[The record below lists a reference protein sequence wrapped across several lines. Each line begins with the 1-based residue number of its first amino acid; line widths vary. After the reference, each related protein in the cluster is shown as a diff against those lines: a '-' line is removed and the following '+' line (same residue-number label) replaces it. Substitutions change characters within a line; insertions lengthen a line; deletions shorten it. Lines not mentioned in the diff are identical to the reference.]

1 MSWFDKLFGEENDPN
16 KDYLN
21 KRNQRRQ
28 KSQEHQDTLLPQN
41 NDVYERPKGK
51 FRFPMRVLEE
61 NSETEDAINGKS
73 ENEFKNSDHKST
85 SHQTENHS
93 HRRRRQMANENATD
107 KFTQSSKESYATS
120 RSKTNASLD
129 NEVQKEK
136 RQHKGKRTR
145 IQTDVLGGTGRENG
159 HSTKRHEPT
168 TPQYHKSEFKA
179 SEVPSAIFGTKKP
192 HPLENG
198 VIKPNHR
205 FKDDNENKV
214 QEERKSNSNND
225 HNDNA
230 ETTFDQPSQVDS
242 EQPSAKKSNEQLLD
256 KSIQQE
262 NVSQATTTPKKNN
275 TINIENIYA
284 SQIVEEIRRERERK
298 VLQKRQFKKA
308 LQQKRQENQQND
320 EDTIQKA
327 IDEMYAQQAKQYI
340 GESSLDGAQNKISD
354 TDYSTKSSGEDATD
368 EHDTTDQI
376 DTSQYNYQEINL
388 DNISNVHNIN
398 DSDDVS
404 NTNENQTENVETA
417 SNLTESSTNHA
428 NDETNLSQ
436 DIDHADI
443 DNHLHHHDE
452 NSNGTID
459 NTGISEATYREISDN
474 QKDTTQNTVDLTQQT
489 NNNERKTSQSENDDV
504 LDHTSLHTKHHL
516 KKKMS
521 NM

>member
-1 MSWFDKLFGEENDPN
+1 
-16 KDYLN
+16 
-21 KRNQRRQ
+21 
-28 KSQEHQDTLLPQN
+28 
-41 NDVYERPKGK
+41 
-51 FRFPMRVLEE
+51 
-61 NSETEDAINGKS
+61 
-73 ENEFKNSDHKST
+73 
-85 SHQTENHS
+85 
-93 HRRRRQMANENATD
+93 
-107 KFTQSSKESYATS
+107 KESYATS

-168 TPQYHKSEFKA
+168 TPQYHKSEFKT
-179 SEVPSAIFGTKKP
+179 SEVPSAIIGTKKP
-192 HPLENG
+192 NPLENG

-225 HNDNA
+225 HNDTA

-242 EQPSAKKSNEQLLD
+242 EQPSAKKSNEQLQD

-298 VLQKRQFKKA
+298 VPQKRQFKKA

-404 NTNENQTENVETA
+404 
-417 SNLTESSTNHA
+417 
-428 NDETNLSQ
+428 
-436 DIDHADI
+436 
-443 DNHLHHHDE
+443 
-452 NSNGTID
+452 
-459 NTGISEATYREISDN
+459 
-474 QKDTTQNTVDLTQQT
+474 
-489 NNNERKTSQSENDDV
+489 
-504 LDHTSLHTKHHL
+504 
-516 KKKMS
+516 
-521 NM
+521 

>member
-1 MSWFDKLFGEENDPN
+1 M
-16 KDYLN
+16 
-21 KRNQRRQ
+21 
-28 KSQEHQDTLLPQN
+28 
-41 NDVYERPKGK
+41 
-51 FRFPMRVLEE
+51 
-61 NSETEDAINGKS
+61 
-73 ENEFKNSDHKST
+73 
-85 SHQTENHS
+85 
-93 HRRRRQMANENATD
+93 
-107 KFTQSSKESYATS
+107 
-120 RSKTNASLD
+120 
-129 NEVQKEK
+129 
-136 RQHKGKRTR
+136 
-145 IQTDVLGGTGRENG
+145 
-159 HSTKRHEPT
+159 
-168 TPQYHKSEFKA
+168 
-179 SEVPSAIFGTKKP
+179 
-192 HPLENG
+192 
-198 VIKPNHR
+198 
-205 FKDDNENKV
+205 
-214 QEERKSNSNND
+214 
-225 HNDNA
+225 
-230 ETTFDQPSQVDS
+230 
-242 EQPSAKKSNEQLLD
+242 
-256 KSIQQE
+256 
-262 NVSQATTTPKKNN
+262 
-275 TINIENIYA
+275 
-284 SQIVEEIRRERERK
+284 
-298 VLQKRQFKKA
+298 
-308 LQQKRQENQQND
+308 QQKRQENQQND

-489 NNNERKTSQSENDDV
+489 NNNERKRHKV
-504 LDHTSLHTKHHL
+504 
-516 KKKMS
+516 KM
-521 NM
+521 MMY